1 MNHKTKT
8 EYLKLA
14 IHSISVNVI
23 DKNIQPSEK
32 NVGEALIAVATK
44 HRPAYWCTDQVL
56 MK

>member
-32 NVGEALIAVATK
+32 NVRQALIAVATK